1 MEKRKI
7 HEESEGG
14 RGCTPRLL
22 LVEEAV
28 RAGVNASPK
37 AQNRALL
44 GEKICLILYMLICS
58 VCRPQTEMSNSW
70 RARLTLRIKPGW
82 AAEWSLPFIRG
93 EWRHGMNE
101 LVQERGVG

>member
-1 MEKRKI
+1 MRAVIQMGDDRTQTRTGAGRMEKRKI

-37 AQNRALL
+37 A
-44 GEKICLILYMLICS
+44 
-58 VCRPQTEMSNSW
+58 
-70 RARLTLRIKPGW
+70 
-82 AAEWSLPFIRG
+82 
-93 EWRHGMNE
+93 
-101 LVQERGVG
+101 